1 MSRESQKLQE
11 AVHKGFKRLEN
22 FRAARLMFLR
32 SYVGQ
37 YYDQDHGEVG
47 VEPLNLIFNA
57 ISVYVPSLVMS
68 FPKHVVVSQH
78 MAFREYGELL
88 GLALDQNGKA
98 VGLRNTLRKWIV
110 DAIFTLG
117 ILKTGLADSGS
128 VIEFGAEEVDPGTIY
143 TELVS
148 FEDFTFDPTTM
159 GILKG
164 AFVGHR
170 LRGVSRIQL
179 LDSGLYNNELIER
192 LPRSGTDVQ
201 GGARE
206 LSRGRLSHEEIS
218 RLDDEVD
225 ITETWLR
232 EAHALVALPGANVM
246 ADDFLRMSDYYGPN
260 VGPYTLLSLT
270 PPVPDNPLGVPAVG
284 IWHDLHTLGNRMAK
298 KIVDQAMRQK
308 DILGYRRAAA
318 DDAQEIV
325 DARDGEAVAM
335 EDPQGAKMYS
345 YGGQQRSNEAC
356 MSQLQMWFNLMSG
369 NTETLGG
376 MRSDA
381 PSATQANILQANQS
395 IRIEDLRDIIYVATG
410 EESARR
416 AWYIHTDPLIQVPLI
431 RRQKTAAQYDPMNG
445 QMTSPAQMVDQQVHL
460 TPEAREG
467 EFLAYEFSIEQ
478 KSMSRLDPAM
488 RLQRAMEFA
497 IKVLPAAAVAAQT
510 CMSMGVMF
518 SFQRFVVRLAKEAG
532 IEWMDEVFYDPE
544 FQMQMAMQMMQFPDI
559 QRSQGQLRQGAGA
572 GAGAGIRQNGQPGNV
587 AQTKPPSEARTAQV
601 GANQG
606 QGDLNVRPTY

>member
-1 MSRESQKLQE
+1 MSRESQKLQQ
-11 AVHKGFKRLEN
+11 AVHNGFKRLEN

-128 VIEFGAEEVDPGTIY
+128 VIEFGVEEIDPGTIY

-148 FEDFTFDPTTM
+148 FEDLTFDPTTM
-159 GILKG
+159 DIAKG

-170 LRGVSRIQL
+170 LRGVSRAQL

-192 LPRSGTDVQ
+192 LPRSGTDIR

-225 ITETWLR
+225 ITEVWLR
-232 EAHALVALPGANVM
+232 ESHALLALPGANVV
-246 ADDFLRMSDYYGPN
+246 ADDFLRVSDYYGPN
-260 VGPYTLLSLT
+260 VGPYTFLSLT

-325 DARDGEAVAM
+325 DSRDGEAVAM

-395 IRIEDLRDIIYVATG
+395 IRIEDLKDIIYVATG

-431 RRQKTAAQYDPMNG
+431 RRQKTAAQYDPMTG
-445 QMTSPAQMVDQQVHL
+445 QMTSPAQMVDQQVYL

-510 CMSMGVMF
+510 CMAMGVMF

-532 IEWMDEVFYDPE
+532 IEWMDEVFYDPD
-544 FQMQMAMQMMQFPDI
+544 FQLQMAMQMMQFPDI

-587 AQTKPPSEARTAQV
+587 AQVKPPSDARAAQV

-606 QGDLNVRPTY
+606 QDDLNVRPTY